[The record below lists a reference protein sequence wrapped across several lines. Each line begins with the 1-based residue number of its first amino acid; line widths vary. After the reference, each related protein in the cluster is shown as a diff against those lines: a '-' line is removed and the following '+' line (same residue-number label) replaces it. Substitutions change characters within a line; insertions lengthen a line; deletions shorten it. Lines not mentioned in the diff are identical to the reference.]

1 MKSKLIDRGNGTLK
15 LVESKQL
22 RKGCI
27 GRLEGVCADFMNP
40 TRNERLYGLKLWEKV
55 FSNELFLEAIKTKT
69 AFGELDHPEDRFEV
83 LSKLACVVMT
93 DYNIDKENGVVTGGF
108 DILDT
113 SQGRILKSL
122 LDYGCQMGVSSR
134 GTGDIIETENG
145 DEVDPETYEFSC
157 FDVVSTPAVMKAR
170 QTYTESVKQRNKRNL
185 LTESIKS
192 EISNC
197 NSDIELNAIENT
209 ISNAKVPNIHSLFEC
224 IEDKRN
230 SILEGK
236 TISSKQAQKSNNI
249 AEGSKT
255 TNSVKTI
262 NETVNRKTFKQMAE
276 ALRDLNSKVN
286 AYKIREQNLNKIIS
300 SQNSQID
307 EYKAL
312 IERCNKK
319 LSATNKAKN
328 AVEEKLTESKS
339 NISKLTTEN
348 RKLRSDIRNNDKNDD
363 VINSLSEEVTTTK
376 QLNTKLKQQ
385 VKSLN
390 EKVNNLVN
398 QINSL
403 RNQLDESNDT
413 IEDYKYKNDTLN
425 EKINDNSE
433 QYVNKLERAN
443 AQITNLM
450 KENTEKAQT
459 IIDLENQLADIQ
471 EANDSL
477 TEKCN
482 RIAKHNKSLQ
492 SINSNY
498 FNNYL
503 NEYANKQGIDTDSVK
518 SLLKENA
525 TVDDV
530 KRVVDNIRDK
540 QDRYNKLPISYS
552 KPATINVLNE
562 SISTNG
568 DDSDTDTLN
577 FLTAVKNS
585 L

>member
-27 GRLEGVCADFMNP
+27 GRLEGVCADFLNP

-55 FSNELFLEAIKTKT
+55 FSNELFLEAIETKT

-170 QTYTESVKQRNKRNL
+170 QTYTESVKQRNKRNT

-192 EISNC
+192 EITNC

-209 ISNAKVPNIHSLFEC
+209 ISNAKVPNLHSLFEC
-224 IEDKRN
+224 IEDRRN

-236 TISSKQAQKSNNI
+236 TISSRQAQKSNNI
-249 AEGSKT
+249 TEGSET
-255 TNSVKTI
+255 VNSVKTI
-262 NETVNRKTFKQMAE
+262 NEKVDRKTFKQMTE
-276 ALRDLNSKVN
+276 ALKELNSKVN

-312 IERCNKK
+312 IEKCNKK
-319 LSATNKAKN
+319 LSANIEAKK
-328 AVEEKLTESKS
+328 AVEEKLTESQS
-339 NISKLTTEN
+339 NIKKLTAEN
-348 RKLRSDIRNNDKNDD
+348 RKLRKDIRTNDKNGDT
-363 VINSLSEEVTTTK
+363 INSLSEEVKNTK
-376 QLNTKLKQQ
+376 QLNNNLRQQ

-390 EKVNNLVN
+390 EDINDLTN
-398 QINSL
+398 QVNSL
-403 RNQLDESNDT
+403 RDQLDKSNDI
-413 IEDYKYKNDTLN
+413 IEDYKYKNDNLV
-425 EKINDNSE
+425 ERINDNSE
-433 QYVNKLERAN
+433 QYVNKLEKAN
-443 AQITNLM
+443 MQITNLM
-450 KENTEKAQT
+450 RENTEKAQT
-459 IIDLENQLADIQ
+459 IIDLENQLADEQ
-471 EANDSL
+471 KATDTL
-477 TEKCN
+477 TEKYN
-482 RIAKHNKSLQ
+482 RVAKHNKSLQ

-498 FNNYL
+498 LSNYL
-503 NEYANKQGIDTDSVK
+503 NEYANKQGVDIDSVK

-525 TVDDV
+525 TPNDI
-530 KRVVDNIRDK
+530 KRIVDNIRDR
-540 QDRYNKLPISYS
+540 QDRYSKLPISYN
-552 KPATINVLNE
+552 KPAAITVLNE
-562 SISTNG
+562 SISTGNDN
-568 DDSDTDTLN
+568 DDGTLD